1 MIKNIIFDMDGTLSN
16 TAIATYASVKDV
28 EDKYKLPPL
37 TLEEIHH
44 AMGIGGFDFYKM
56 LFPTVS
62 TEILK
67 EVEKEIDILEDVK
80 IQEMG
85 EKILFPD
92 VFEMVVSLKE
102 KGYHLHIASTGNPN
116 HVRITLT
123 SSGIMPYFTH
133 VSCNEPAKI
142 EMVKRMIGDGNA
154 NEWAMVGDM
163 FKDSEAAHANHIL
176 AIGAAFGYLS
186 PKNYHLFDKIIHKP
200 MDIHKIL

>member
-28 EDKYKLPPL
+28 EHKYQLPPL
-37 TLEEIHH
+37 ALEKIHH

-56 LFPTVS
+56 LFPTVP

-80 IQEMG
+80 VQEMG

-92 VFEMVVSLKE
+92 VFQMLVSLKE
-102 KGYHLHIASTGNPN
+102 KGYNLHIASTGNPN

-123 SSGIMPYFTH
+123 SSGIMPFFTT

-142 EMVKRMIGDGNA
+142 EMIKRMIGDSDT
-154 NEWAMVGDM
+154 NEWVMVGDM
-163 FKDSEAAHANHIL
+163 FKDSEAAHANRIL

-186 PKNYHLFDKIIHKP
+186 PKNYYLFDKIIHKP
-200 MDIHKIL
+200 MDIYEVL